1 MEAQNTISLAET
13 DLLSLFGRNDQN
25 LALIEKRFGISLVA
39 RGSKL
44 LLSGPVEAVQKA
56 SNLLAYLIEGLRGD
70 PAISADELKS
80 LIHQGN
86 PPPGDYPKQAR
97 TEQLIKTYKNT
108 IKVRTAGQADYL
120 RAMTQND
127 IVFAIGPAGT
137 GKTYLAVAAAV
148 AALRQKHFS
157 RIVLARPAVEAGE
170 SLGFL
175 PGALEEKVDPYL
187 RPLYDALQDLMEPD
201 RLRRFQEMKIV
212 EVVPLAYMRGRT
224 LNDAFIILD
233 EAQNTTPQQMK
244 MFLTRLGSSSR
255 SVITGDITQIDLP
268 AGQQSGLVE
277 VQSIL
282 NSIEG
287 LKFIYLTERD
297 VIRNPL
303 VQKVIKAY
311 DSHEQSSSSSRLAA
325 AER

>member
-1 MEAQNTISLAET
+1 METHKSISIAET

-25 LALIEKRFGISLVA
+25 LALIEKKYGISLVA

-44 LLSGPVEAVQKA
+44 LLSGPVEAVQNA
-56 SNLLAYLIEGLRGD
+56 TNLLSYLIEHLRND
-70 PAISADELKS
+70 SEIAADELKT
-80 LIHQGN
+80 LIHQGS
-86 PPPGDYPKQAR
+86 PSPSDYRKQAGA
-97 TEQLIKTYKNT
+97 EHLIKTYKNT

-120 RAMTQND
+120 RAMTDND

-148 AALRQKHFS
+148 AALRQKHVS

-187 RPLYDALQDLMEPD
+187 RPLYDALQDLLEAD

-268 AGQQSGLVE
+268 PEQQSGLVE
-277 VQSIL
+277 VQKFL
-282 NSIEG
+282 TAIEG
-287 LKFIYLTERD
+287 LAFIYLTERD

-303 VQKVIKAY
+303 VQEVIKAY
-311 DSHEQSSSSSRLAA
+311 EIHEKSPSPSRLTAT
-325 AER
+325 EK